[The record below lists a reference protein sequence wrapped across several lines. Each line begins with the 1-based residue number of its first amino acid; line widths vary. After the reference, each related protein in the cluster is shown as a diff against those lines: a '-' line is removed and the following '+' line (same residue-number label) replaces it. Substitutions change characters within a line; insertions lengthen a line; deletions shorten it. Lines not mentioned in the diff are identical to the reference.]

1 MNVIQSF
8 VYWQHPPSR
17 SLARIQISPDLMET
31 PAGLHLRSQGLMET
45 CDESLS
51 AFPRPD
57 YTPEPIWTF
66 PARREAAK
74 FMCVKEIN
82 FSVLSS
88 RDVIVSGP
96 THPRLALL
104 PQHTHTHT
112 HTSPSSGKSN
122 LGFEKDLLSQ
132 GSDVYCPKVCD
143 FLSHYF
149 SDV

>member
-1 MNVIQSF
+1 MNHYLHF
-8 VYWQHPPSR
+8 
-17 SLARIQISPDLMET
+17 PDLT
-31 PAGLHLRSQGLMET
+31 IHLNQSGPSLPDVKLH
-45 CDESLS
+45 
-51 AFPRPD
+51 
-57 YTPEPIWTF
+57 
-66 PARREAAK
+66 K

-96 THPRLALL
+96 HP
-104 PQHTHTHT
+104 PQVSMSAPTHTHT
-112 HTSPSSGKSN
+112 HTSPSSEKSN